1 MTWTAP
7 PPPVTE
13 ARRLADLSSYQVLD
27 TPQDERFDR
36 ITRIAARVY
45 GADVAFLSFMDANQQ
60 WMKSK
65 TSDALSDQV
74 DRDRSICT
82 MVVGSGS
89 ELVIEDMRT
98 APELEGHPTARD
110 IPWRF
115 YAGVPLRGE
124 EGSVIGTLCILREEA
139 GTPPSFNIDVLR
151 DLAEISSH
159 ELILARR
166 NSELHQLSNTDALT
180 GLPNRRMFDQ
190 EFHRSWRRARRTG
203 VSTSL
208 LLLDLDHFKEVND
221 TAGHQAGDQVLAKFG
236 RFLSSFAGRPDDLAA
251 RVGGEEFALILSGS
265 DSAGAAKVADAI
277 IRALDAIALPHP
289 KRHVI
294 TTSIGIAT
302 LRSDEDHDAWWTRA
316 DRGLYAAKT
325 AGRAQARAL

>member
-1 MTWTAP
+1 M
-7 PPPVTE
+7 
-13 ARRLADLSSYQVLD
+13 LD
-27 TPQDERFDR
+27 TPPDERFDR

-45 GADVAFLSFMDANQQ
+45 GADVAFLSFVDADQQ

-65 TSDALSDQV
+65 TSDALSDHIE
-74 DRDRSICT
+74 RDRSICT
-82 MVVGSGS
+82 MVVASGA
-89 ELVIEDMRT
+89 EMVIEDMRQD
-98 APELEGHPTARD
+98 PMLEGHPVARD

-124 EGSVIGTLCILREEA
+124 EGSVIGTLCILREEPGA
-139 GTPPSFNIDVLR
+139 PPAFNIDVLR
-151 DLAEISSH
+151 DLADISSH
-159 ELILARR
+159 ELTLARR
-166 NSELHQLSNTDALT
+166 NTELHQLSNTDALT

-236 RFLSSFAGRPDDLAA
+236 RFLSSFAARPDDLAA
-251 RVGGEEFALILSGS
+251 RVGGEEFALILAGS
-265 DSAGAAKVADAI
+265 DEPGAAKVADAI

-289 KRHVI
+289 LRKVI
-294 TTSIGIAT
+294 TTSIGCAT
-302 LRSDEDHDAWWTRA
+302 LRSDEDHVNWWTRA
-316 DRGLYAAKT
+316 DRALYAAK
-325 AGRAQARAL
+325 AGGRAQAQSL

>member
-1 MTWTAP
+1 M
-7 PPPVTE
+7 
-13 ARRLADLSSYQVLD
+13 LD
-27 TPQDERFDR
+27 TSRDERFDR

-45 GADVAFLSFMDANQQ
+45 SADVAFLSFMDADQQ

-65 TSDALSDQV
+65 TSDALHDHI
-74 DRDRSICT
+74 DRDRSICS
-82 MVVGSGS
+82 MVVSSGS
-89 ELVIEDMRT
+89 ELVIEDIRH
-98 APELEGHPTARD
+98 APELEGHPTARE

-124 EGSVIGTLCILREEA
+124 EGSVIGTLCILREA
-139 GTPPSFNIDVLR
+139 PGTPPAFDIDVLR

-159 ELILARR
+159 ELSLARQ
-166 NSELHQLSNTDALT
+166 NNELHQLSNTDALT

-221 TAGHQAGDQVLAKFG
+221 TAGHQAGDEVLARFG
-236 RFLSSFAGRPDDLAA
+236 RFLASFAGRPDDLAA
-251 RVGGEEFALILSGS
+251 RVGGEEFALILAGSGER
-265 DSAGAAKVADAI
+265 GAAKVADAI

-289 KRHVI
+289 LRKAI
-294 TTSIGIAT
+294 TTSIGFAT
-302 LRSDEDHDAWWTRA
+302 LRSDEDHVSWLTRA
-316 DRGLYAAKT
+316 DRGLYAAK
-325 AGRAQARAL
+325 AGGRAQAQAS

>member
-1 MTWTAP
+1 MNWTAP
-7 PPPVTE
+7 AAPENEV
-13 ARRLADLSSYQVLD
+13 RRLADLASYKVLD
-27 TPQDERFDR
+27 TLPEGRFDR
-36 ITRIAARVY
+36 ITRIAARMY

-82 MVVGSGS
+82 MVVASGT

-98 APELEGHPTARD
+98 APELEGHPLARD

-124 EGSVIGTLCILREEA
+124 EGSVIGTLCILREQPGA
-139 GTPPSFNIDVLR
+139 PPSFDIDVLR

-166 NSELHQLSNTDALT
+166 NSELHEMSNTDSLT

-190 EFHRSWRRARRTG
+190 EFHRSWRRARRTQ
-203 VSTSL
+203 VTTSL

-221 TAGHQAGDQVLAKFG
+221 TAGHQAGDEILAKFG
-236 RFLSSFAGRPDDLAA
+236 RFLSSFGGRADDLAA
-251 RVGGEEFALILSGS
+251 RVGGEEFALILAGS
-265 DSAGAAKVADAI
+265 DSTGAAKVADAI
-277 IRALDAIALPHP
+277 IRALDAIGLPHP
-289 KRHVI
+289 MRGLI
-294 TTSIGIAT
+294 TTSIGVAT
-302 LRSDEDHDAWWTRA
+302 LRSDEDHLTWWNRA
-316 DRGLYAAKT
+316 DRALYAAKA
-325 AGRAQARAL
+325 AGRAQARIV